1 MNVPYAEKVLPTE
14 KRLKGII
21 KHIQS
26 GRKKFVIAAYVA
38 KVGILTLGAP
48 PGRQKWR
55 GNAIRNILTKGTLM
69 KWRHGLSFYL
79 AAPSDMRKHSGKEM
93 KQNMKKYDSQ
103 LLKIAITNDKL
114 KMEIKLSDLAW
125 LFRNSP
131 DNVAD
136 DGEHEFCR
144 VKRGENQA
152 FTEEFVQMLMD
163 ESPENGN
170 DTRWGHM
177 FEGIFQELRESAAD
191 FLKYYDD

>member
-1 MNVPYAEKVLPTE
+1 MGRTADP
-14 KRLKGII
+14 GIPETI
-21 KHIQS
+21 KT
-26 GRKKFVIAAYVA
+26 RKEVK
-38 KVGILTLGAP
+38 
-48 PGRQKWR
+48 
-55 GNAIRNILTKGTLM
+55 
-69 KWRHGLSFYL
+69 
-79 AAPSDMRKHSGKEM
+79 
-93 KQNMKKYDSQ
+93 NMKKYEEQ
-103 LLKIAITNDKL
+103 LVKFTITNDKL

-152 FTEEFVQMLMD
+152 FAEEFVQMMMD
-163 ESPENGN
+163 ESPKNEN

-177 FEGIFQELRESAAD
+177 FEEIFQELRESAAD

>member
-1 MNVPYAEKVLPTE
+1 
-14 KRLKGII
+14 
-21 KHIQS
+21 
-26 GRKKFVIAAYVA
+26 
-38 KVGILTLGAP
+38 
-48 PGRQKWR
+48 
-55 GNAIRNILTKGTLM
+55 
-69 KWRHGLSFYL
+69 
-79 AAPSDMRKHSGKEM
+79 
-93 KQNMKKYDSQ
+93 MKKYEEQ
-103 LLKIAITNDKL
+103 LMKFTITNDKL
-114 KMEIKLSDLAW
+114 KMEIKLSDLTW

-177 FEGIFQELRESAAD
+177 FEEIFRELRESGAD